1 MSVESGQTPTDD
13 KLRKRVY
20 PLRME
25 TLPDTE
31 DPKASNISPNIVTST
46 QTNRPI
52 DNQSQRDIDTSG
64 NLNDDTSNNEFEQDH
79 DFRFKRHKSSKVK
92 GVPSLGE
99 RLDNLQGMKKA
110 KWVDNFDSS
119 LPNENRTDVARD
131 IPEDEERNLRN
142 ELPSS
147 QPKLNLQSAPQLDH
161 SQWQQQQSQQPIYY
175 IPVPTSPVYGS
186 QMPMGPM
193 GSQYMVPNSSMQPFY
208 QAQMVPG
215 SSQLLPPP
223 HLNST
228 NLQYTQR
235 TRNNRR
241 SIAEQ
246 RGRRLSIMS
255 NRDQTIISPHK
266 DIPEN
271 QFYRYLA
278 PQESS
283 EMQLAQLYSWCA
295 MRSYNKMRHELRSQE
310 KFNDALPEDFVDT
323 KNVALSIIKDFVDD
337 LRSGRLDIDWN
348 AEDEEDVRQYRDEIR
363 QNQTEEVEDTV
374 LKNLFKDDEEDVD
387 DDGHGENTETSDT
400 RSESYYYTGF
410 DVKRIPGFKH
420 KSNKKKGIQ
429 SINPHVKAKL
439 EKMPLLPN
447 SKNIKNEQ
455 NLVLLQEKVA
465 KLKRELAD
473 WVGVLDNQNLKDE
486 WTELTQ
492 AQNRLSEESASKK
505 EGVPADDMAGLLTV
519 SDLEKDLAERMS
531 NLRVHAH
538 LISTHSD
545 MLAKTTTWKQ
555 DVLSRE
561 VSLREERASQEVNS
575 KQLLRGLSDALAKK

>member
-1 MSVESGQTPTDD
+1 
-13 KLRKRVY
+13 
-20 PLRME
+20 
-25 TLPDTE
+25 
-31 DPKASNISPNIVTST
+31 
-46 QTNRPI
+46 
-52 DNQSQRDIDTSG
+52 
-64 NLNDDTSNNEFEQDH
+64 
-79 DFRFKRHKSSKVK
+79 
-92 GVPSLGE
+92 
-99 RLDNLQGMKKA
+99 
-110 KWVDNFDSS
+110 
-119 LPNENRTDVARD
+119 
-131 IPEDEERNLRN
+131 
-142 ELPSS
+142 
-147 QPKLNLQSAPQLDH
+147 
-161 SQWQQQQSQQPIYY
+161 
-175 IPVPTSPVYGS
+175 
-186 QMPMGPM
+186 
-193 GSQYMVPNSSMQPFY
+193 
-208 QAQMVPG
+208 
-215 SSQLLPPP
+215 
-223 HLNST
+223 
-228 NLQYTQR
+228 
-235 TRNNRR
+235 
-241 SIAEQ
+241 
-246 RGRRLSIMS
+246 
-255 NRDQTIISPHK
+255 
-266 DIPEN
+266 
-271 QFYRYLA
+271 
-278 PQESS
+278 
-283 EMQLAQLYSWCA
+283 
-295 MRSYNKMRHELRSQE
+295 MRHELRSQE